1 MTLIRGLD
9 NQGDWLFGH
18 GMSDYRSKNDGI
30 GLDIVTSLKEW
41 KYNWFADFN
50 RGIDWRTRLGSKN
63 QLELLNQDIIDL
75 ITSKQEVVSIL
86 DFESDLDTNTRAYTG
101 VVKIS
106 TIYGEEELQINV
118 GGF

>member
-1 MTLIRGLD
+1 M
-9 NQGDWLFGH
+9 
-18 GMSDYRSKNDGI
+18 
-30 GLDIVTSLKEW
+30 
-41 KYNWFADFN
+41 
-50 RGIDWRTRLGSKN
+50 GSKN

-86 DFESDLDTNTRAYTG
+86 DFESDLDVNSRIYTG
-101 VVKIS
+101 IVKIS